1 MTRNFWRYC
10 HRAWMLGHPPCTLR
24 SPGLHLAIPQ
34 AIVRLQEALASGL
47 AERMQNIGQDS

>member
-1 MTRNFWRYC
+1 LRP
-10 HRAWMLGHPPCTLR
+10 ALSPALLGHPPCTLR

-47 AERMQNIGQDS
+47 AERIQNIGQDS